1 MALTL
6 VPITHAKAKAFIWKH
21 HRHNMPS
28 ITAVFCIGLSCSEA
42 GLVGVAM
49 AGLPK
54 ARALMDGL
62 TLEVTRVAV
71 IEGTKN
77 ANSMIYG
84 ACARVALALGYT
96 RLVTYTLPEES
107 GSSLRAAGWTRDE
120 KLAGGGDWTHHSKH
134 PGLGSHDLFGA
145 VRIPQGPKVRWWKEL
160 RCQSLSK

>member
-120 KLAGGGDWTHHSKH
+120 KLAGGGIGHTTPSIQDSVRTIFSG
-134 PGLGSHDLFGA
+134 PSASHR
-145 VRIPQGPKVRWWKEL
+145 VRRFDGGR
-160 RCQSLSK
+160 SLDVNR